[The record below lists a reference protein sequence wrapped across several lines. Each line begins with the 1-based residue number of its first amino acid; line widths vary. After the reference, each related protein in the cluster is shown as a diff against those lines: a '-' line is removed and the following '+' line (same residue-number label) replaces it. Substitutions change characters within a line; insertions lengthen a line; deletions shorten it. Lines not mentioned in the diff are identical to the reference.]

1 MSFENLDKCENEEIV
16 AFLISNSIAVYN
28 LEKHLSDHER
38 CVLIRRKYFEKV
50 AGVLI
55 SENLSY
61 KNYDY
66 EKVYNRC
73 CENVVGYVGI
83 PVGLCGPILLNGE
96 QYYVPLATTEGCLV
110 ASTTRGASCISD
122 CGIKGVL
129 VEDGMT
135 RAPVICTDSVDTA
148 L

>member
-1 MSFENLDKCENEEIV
+1 MSFENLDKYENDEIL
-16 AFLISNSIAVYN
+16 AFLIAKTIAVYN

-38 CVLIRRKYFEKV
+38 CDKRRKYFERV

-55 SENLSY
+55 NENLSY

-129 VEDGMT
+129 IEDGMT
-135 RAPVICTDSVDTA
+135 RAPVIRTDSVETA